1 MFRDLGRVHIVSFAV
16 GIVGLIVGI
25 VGIVLA
31 IVFGTAQTTCTTPV
45 TPTCPVITTQ
55 ACNTNLFG
63 ISTTVNNMKW
73 NDAYN
78 NPNGAEYINAVNNIT
93 STLTNSLN
101 AGLNNQSSSSSFLR
115 ILAATGPTSNNV
127 KVEITRL
134 DKDGNGL
141 VIAIGN
147 GAISAAVPIENMP
160 NATNVANVITADKN
174 TYSNSTATPQVC
186 PTCSECQPCTTPA
199 YECPTCTPSPAD
211 CPTPTPTIGT
221 TQTKPPTTT
230 TTKPAPSTP
239 ALTST
244 RKTTTQETPITSTQF
259 KFNSTT
265 GPQTTTQKAP
275 SSSLSPVPVP
285 STTQPK
291 PTSAGSTSSTPKP
304 QTSSPVPSTT
314 TPTTTTPTTTTP
326 TTTTP
331 TTTTPTTTS
340 PTTTSPTTTSPT
352 TTSPSTTTPTTTP
365 TTTTPSTTTPT
376 TTSPTTTIVTT
387 PTTSTATTT
396 TPTPTTTTTTPAQ
409 STSTV
414 PLSTTQG
421 TTTVPPTI
429 GPSQCYYQSNIA
441 IAVELTSDDSPI
453 DLKMQGFIYNNLLF
467 YPGNPYQLGKRGSN
481 MTELALV
488 PYPTYTEIGSIMGY
502 GAATTPQ
509 RISGLFNSSFPVF
522 AGPDPEIYEALN
534 FISNLTYDGN
544 PGYVIIMGKNGSSVV
559 KSLPSSELLQTL
571 GFTVITIG
579 YQSSDDFSLLASNPG
594 LSFIIN
600 QDSDELVVA
609 RQIGNILNTSYCVPS
624 SPSPGYITSSTLPV
638 ITSKSTPAPSTVT
651 TTLPPSSSS
660 PVPAPSSSPQPV
672 PSSSIG
678 TSSTSPGTT
687 SSQQGVS
694 STSATLPTTQR
705 STTNNISSSQ
715 KPSSTSPSSPTP
727 KVYSYSTSGFSS
739 TQTLPSSSSSSVFP
753 TSTSSPSSKVYSSST
768 IGFTSTQPS
777 SASQSSSPVT
787 TSTAASSSMSSSS
800 SVNPSQSTLS
810 SSIAT
815 SSQSIPTSSGSQ
827 SSTPSTSGPST
838 STAPISTGASS
849 STPSV
854 PTPSGTQSTSPQ
866 FSTQTTPPT
875 QPTSTAQFTS
885 TSAQLTSSSVPAGTT
900 GTTLPTT
907 APPTKAP
914 GECYYQSN
922 VAVAFELATSA
933 EDIDLQI
940 QNFITNDLFFY
951 PGAPY
956 DLGNITA
963 GKTELSL
970 VPYPNDDTLGNVMAY
985 GFAWNPGQI
994 GTAMEFFQQT
1004 AQQTPIISDAF
1015 KYIPLNKRTGA
1026 PGFVILVGNSDAS
1039 APAAVASAKNLQA
1052 LGFKIIT
1059 VAYKS
1064 AGSFIALSSDPSYNF
1079 QIHQDAD
1086 KKSVAKAIGDILYA
1100 YACTT
1105 TVAPSSTVT
1114 VPQVSTSSPMAPKG
1128 STSSSAPSTTVT
1140 NPTVPSTS
1148 IFQSSSTVS
1157 YTTTSGPTPT
1167 TCVCTTIEPG
1177 STSPGY
1183 STSTYATTM
1192 GSSSFSTAST
1202 PSMTSGSTPGASS
1215 SLSTQPSTP
1224 GGSTASSQ
1232 SPGPSSS
1239 SPSPQTSTMGA
1250 STSSPSQQS
1259 SSAVTYTTATA
1270 PSGSTSSA
1278 ASTSSPVASST
1289 VTVPSTVPTSSGSTT
1304 SQICPNQQTVFDGSV
1319 GVIFELLPASAQQAT
1334 INAFVENILLNSKYY
1349 GLAVDNLTNQNR
1361 TLATAIP
1368 YPSTDKYGV
1377 TGYGSARSL
1386 NDFKNEVIAFNG
1398 AIQPVTQT
1406 SHLSDALLYVANT
1419 LQSVTP
1425 KASLIIVGNSDSMID
1440 NLAQFW
1446 ADQLKANFTIYT
1458 VAVGDG
1464 ATANLA
1470 PLSSGDGYSFT
1481 GNTQQIAD
1489 QIGLKMATSNP
1500 AIYCPP
1506 PVPSTSAPITSTVS
1520 MSSTAP
1526 VSTTIT
1532 STTRLTTAKPTVGPC
1547 QCAGRWVYNGDMA
1560 IAFEFINGT
1569 DGSKQV
1575 TNFISNTLLK
1585 NPSSYG
1591 LSADVNGNQPSK
1603 LTIIP
1608 YPETNSYFL
1617 NPYGS
1622 IKQASDIGEFVDI
1635 YSGVRSTD
1643 TTPSI
1648 DDAFVY
1654 IKTLNTL
1661 NANAKVV
1668 LLVASDGSKVAD
1680 AMDSANALK
1689 ANGYTV
1695 ITVAQTA
1702 SADVFKPLAS
1712 GDKYTLQIGTGND
1725 DAVADQIAN
1734 LLLDLS
1740 FVCYDD
1746 GSSTPAPTTR
1756 CPGTQGTTQPGS
1768 TGTTPVASSSSSMGS
1783 TVPSG
1788 TSSTMGSTVSSGSSS
1803 SMGSTVPSVSTSTM
1817 AGSSSS
1823 SAGSTVSV
1831 GSTVPTQSTSQGSS
1845 SSMGSTVSQGSTS
1858 TQPPASS
1865 SSSAGTITST
1875 MGSTVTSAS
1884 STQGSSTLGS
1894 TVTSTMRPSVGPC
1907 DCQGRWVYN
1916 GDMAIAF
1923 EFIKDSSDSD
1933 KVTNFVSNTLLKDPS
1948 SYGLSADVNG
1958 NQPSQLTIVPYPNP
1972 DDYAAADSLPYGYFK
1987 NSTMIGNTINQYR
2000 VFQSDSTDPSIADA
2014 LTYIGEL
2021 TTGPNAKVVLL
2032 VAAEGTDVTPAMDS
2046 ANALKANGYTVIT
2059 VAQTASADVFKPL
2072 ASGDKYSLQIGI
2084 GNDDAVAATIA
2095 SLLLDISSV
2104 CYDDG
2109 SNTASPT
2116 TRCPGSQGTT
2126 LPGSTGTTSVAGS
2139 SSSMGSTV
2147 SSGSTSTMGSTVSSG
2162 SSSSPGSTVSSGSS
2176 SSMGSTASG
2185 SSSGSTA
2192 SVGSTATTQSTSQ
2205 GSSSSMGSTV
2215 SSGSTS
2221 TMAGSPSTSVGSTA
2235 SVGST
2240 VPTQSTSPGSSSS
2253 VGSTVSQGSTSTQ
2266 PPASSAST
2274 ITSTMGSTATSAPS
2288 TQGSSTSGSTAAN
2301 TGSTSSPA
2309 QTSTMGSTVTSGP
2322 STSPVPLCA
2331 SPFNGKIA
2339 VVVEMNKTDT
2349 SIQLAEAFVKNN
2361 LYNSPNYNF
2370 ADVTQ
2375 AINLPYGSTDQY
2387 ETNILKFGAAKSLA
2401 DLQKN
2406 VDDLHNNAVAS
2417 LPAVADG
2424 LGWIE
2429 NNIDAPAAGSK
2440 TIVIVV
2446 GYSDDNNPGS
2456 TFFTKTDLQNAGYQF
2471 MSVSVGPGNLK
2482 DVADKPEW
2490 YFQVDQSNGQT
2501 IANQISYILCNL

>member
-1 MFRDLGRVHIVSFAV
+1 M
-16 GIVGLIVGI
+16 
-25 VGIVLA
+25 
-31 IVFGTAQTTCTTPV
+31 
-45 TPTCPVITTQ
+45 
-55 ACNTNLFG
+55 
-63 ISTTVNNMKW
+63 
-73 NDAYN
+73 
-78 NPNGAEYINAVNNIT
+78 
-93 STLTNSLN
+93 
-101 AGLNNQSSSSSFLR
+101 QS
-115 ILAATGPTSNNV
+115 
-127 KVEITRL
+127 
-134 DKDGNGL
+134 
-141 VIAIGN
+141 
-147 GAISAAVPIENMP
+147 
-160 NATNVANVITADKN
+160 
-174 TYSNSTATPQVC
+174 
-186 PTCSECQPCTTPA
+186 
-199 YECPTCTPSPAD
+199 
-211 CPTPTPTIGT
+211 
-221 TQTKPPTTT
+221 
-230 TTKPAPSTP
+230 
-239 ALTST
+239 
-244 RKTTTQETPITSTQF
+244 
-259 KFNSTT
+259 
-265 GPQTTTQKAP
+265 
-275 SSSLSPVPVP
+275 
-285 STTQPK
+285 
-291 PTSAGSTSSTPKP
+291 
-304 QTSSPVPSTT
+304 
-314 TPTTTTPTTTTP
+314 
-326 TTTTP
+326 
-331 TTTTPTTTS
+331 
-340 PTTTSPTTTSPT
+340 
-352 TTSPSTTTPTTTP
+352 
-365 TTTTPSTTTPT
+365 
-376 TTSPTTTIVTT
+376 
-387 PTTSTATTT
+387 
-396 TPTPTTTTTTPAQ
+396 
-409 STSTV
+409 
-414 PLSTTQG
+414 
-421 TTTVPPTI
+421 
-429 GPSQCYYQSNIA
+429 
-441 IAVELTSDDSPI
+441 
-453 DLKMQGFIYNNLLF
+453 FIYNTLLF

-502 GAATTPQ
+502 GAATTSQ
-509 RISGLFNSSFPVF
+509 EIFGLFNSSLTGF

-544 PGYVIIMGKNGSSVV
+544 PGYVIIMGKNGSSVI
-559 KSLPSSELLQTL
+559 KSMPSSELLQTRR
-571 GFTVITIG
+571 FTVITIG
-579 YQSSDDFSLLASNPG
+579 YQSNDDFSLLASNPG

-624 SPSPGYITSSTLPV
+624 SPSPGYITSSTLTV
-638 ITSKSTPAPSTVT
+638 VTSKSTPGPTISTVT

-660 PVPAPSSSPQPV
+660 PVPVPSSSPKPV
-672 PSSSIG
+672 PPSSIG
-678 TSSTSPGTT
+678 TSSTSQGTT
-687 SSQQGVS
+687 SLQQGVS
-694 STSATLPTTQR
+694 STSATLPTTQK
-705 STTNNISSSQ
+705 STTSNISSSQ
-715 KPSSTSPSSPTP
+715 KPPSTSPSSPTP
-727 KVYSYSTSGFSS
+727 TSQVYSTSTIGFTS
-739 TQTLPSSSSSSVFP
+739 TQSSSSSQSSASQ
-753 TSTSSPSSKVYSSST
+753 TSTSSPTSKVYSSST
-768 IGFTSTQPS
+768 IGFTSTQTLSTSSSSHS
-777 SASQSSSPVT
+777 SAT
-787 TSTAASSSMSSSS
+787 TSTGGSSSMSSSMS
-800 SVNPSQSTLS
+800 SQPSTIS
-810 SSIAT
+810 SSTAT
-815 SSQSIPTSSGSQ
+815 SSQPILTSSGSL
-827 SSTPSTSGPST
+827 SSSSAPSTSGPST
-838 STAPISTGASS
+838 SIAPNPTGSSS
-849 STPSV
+849 STSSV
-854 PTPSGTQSTSPQ
+854 PTPSGSQSTSPQ
-866 FSTQTTPPT
+866 FSSQTTPSIST
-875 QPTSTAQFTS
+875 QTSSTAQFTS
-885 TSAQLTSSSVPAGTT
+885 TSAQLTSSTVPAGTT

-922 VAVAFELATSA
+922 VAVAFELATST

-940 QNFITNDLFFY
+940 QNFITDDLFFY
-951 PGAPY
+951 QGAPY

-970 VPYPNDDTLGNVMAY
+970 VPYPNDDALAKVMAY
-985 GFAWNPGQI
+985 GFASNPGQI
-994 GTAMEFFQQT
+994 GGVMEIFQQT

-1015 KYIPLNKRTGA
+1015 KYIPLNQRTGA

-1064 AGSFIALSSDPSYNF
+1064 AGSFVALSSDPSYNF

-1086 KKSVAKAIGDILYA
+1086 KQSVAKAIGDILYA

-1114 VPQVSTSSPMAPKG
+1114 VPQVSTSSPASKA
-1128 STSSSAPSTTVT
+1128 STASSAPTTTVT
-1140 NPTVPSTS
+1140 NPTVASTS

-1192 GSSSFSTAST
+1192 GSSSFSTVST

-1239 SPSPQTSTMGA
+1239 SPSPQTSTVRA

-1259 SSAVTYTTATA
+1259 SCSPTYTTATV
-1270 PSGSTSSA
+1270 PSGSTPSA
-1278 ASTSSPVASST
+1278 TQSTSPVSSST
-1289 VTVPSTVPTSSGSTT
+1289 GTVPSTVPTSSGSTT

-1334 INAFVENILLNSKYY
+1334 INAFVENILLNSNYY

-1377 TGYGSARSL
+1377 TGYGSARSV

-1398 AIQPVTQT
+1398 AIKPVTKT
-1406 SHLSDALLYVANT
+1406 SNLSDTLLYVAT

-1425 KASLIIVGNSDSMID
+1425 KASLIIVGNNESMID
-1440 NLAQFW
+1440 PLSQTLAGKLN
-1446 ADQLKANFTIYT
+1446 ATFTIYT

-1464 ATANLA
+1464 ATTKLA

-1489 QIGLKMATSNP
+1489 QIGRKMATSNP

-1520 MSSTAP
+1520 MSSTAS

-1575 TNFISNTLLK
+1575 TNFISNVLLK
-1585 NPSSYG
+1585 NSDAYG

-1603 LTIIP
+1603 LTIVP
-1608 YPETNSYFL
+1608 YPDPSHYSDANAL
-1617 NPYGS
+1617 PYGS
-1622 IKQASDIGEFVDI
+1622 IKEASDIGEFVDI
-1635 YSGVRSTD
+1635 YSNLTSPDT

-1654 IKTLNTL
+1654 IKTLNTA

-1668 LLVASDGSKVAD
+1668 LLVASNGSKVTD

-1689 ANGYTV
+1689 ASGYTV

-1712 GDKYTLQIGTGND
+1712 GDKYTLQIGVGND
-1725 DAVADQIAN
+1725 DVAADQIAN

-1783 TVPSG
+1783 TF
-1788 TSSTMGSTVSSGSSS
+1788 SSGSSS
-1803 SMGSTVPSVSTSTM
+1803 TL

-1823 SAGSTVSV
+1823 SSGSTVSV

-1845 SSMGSTVSQGSTS
+1845 SSMKSTVSQGSTS

-1865 SSSAGTITST
+1865 ASTVTST

-1884 STQGSSTLGS
+1884 STQGSSTSGSTSMGS
-1894 TVTSTMRPSVGPC
+1894 TVSSSTMLTTMRPSVGPC

-1923 EFIKDSSDSD
+1923 EFIKDSSGSD
-1933 KVTNFVSNTLLKDPS
+1933 KVTNFISNTLLKDPS

-1958 NQPSQLTIVPYPNP
+1958 NQPSKLTIVPYPDP
-1972 DDYAAADSLPYGYFK
+1972 VTYAAANSLPYGYIK
-1987 NSTMIGNTINQYR
+1987 NSTMIGTTINQYR
-2000 VFQSDSTDPSIADA
+2000 IFQSDSNDPSIADA

-2021 TTGPNAKVVLL
+2021 TKGPNAKVVLL
-2032 VAAEGTDVTPAMDS
+2032 VASEGNDVINATES
-2046 ANALKANGYTVIT
+2046 ANALKASGYTVIT
-2059 VAQTASADVFKPL
+2059 VAQTPTSPDVFKPL
-2072 ASGDKYSLQIGI
+2072 ASGDKYSLQIGA

-2109 SNTASPT
+2109 SNTASPIT
-2116 TRCPGSQGTT
+2116 KCPGSQGTT
-2126 LPGSTGTTSVAGS
+2126 QAGSTGTTPVADS
-2139 SSSMGSTV
+2139 SSSM
-2147 SSGSTSTMGSTVSSG
+2147 
-2162 SSSSPGSTVSSGSS
+2162 GSTVSSGSS
-2176 SSMGSTASG
+2176 SSMGSTVSSG
-2185 SSSGSTA
+2185 SSSTMGSTV
-2192 SVGSTATTQSTSQ
+2192 SSGSSTSMGSTVSS
-2205 GSSSSMGSTV
+2205 GSSTSMGSTV

-2221 TMAGSPSTSVGSTA
+2221 TIAGSSSSSAGSTA

-2240 VPTQSTSPGSSSS
+2240 VITQSTSQGSSSS
-2253 VGSTVSQGSTSTQ
+2253 KGSTVSQGSTSTQ
-2266 PPASSAST
+2266 TAASSAST
-2274 ITSTMGSTATSAPS
+2274 ITSTMGSTVTTAPS
-2288 TQGSSTSGSTAAN
+2288 TESSSTSGSTVTN
-2301 TGSTSSPA
+2301 TGSTSSPGVS
-2309 QTSTMGSTVTSGP
+2309 TSTSGSTVTSGS

-2331 SPFNGKIA
+2331 SPFKGKIA
-2339 VVVEMNKTDT
+2339 VVVEMKKDDAE
-2349 SIQLAEAFVKNN
+2349 IQLAAAFVKNY
-2361 LYNSPNYNF
+2361 LYNSQNYNF

-2375 AINLPYGSTDQY
+2375 AINVPYGSTDQY
-2387 ETNILKFGAAKSLA
+2387 GTNILNFGDAKSLT

-2406 VDDLHNNAVAS
+2406 LDDLYNNS
-2417 LPAVADG
+2417 ILTSMPAVADG
-2424 LGWIE
+2424 LNWIA
-2429 NNIDAPAAGSK
+2429 NNIDSPAAGSK
-2440 TIVIVV
+2440 AIVIVV
-2446 GYSDDNNPGS
+2446 GYNPDVNEEA
-2456 TFFTKTDLQNAGYQF
+2456 TYFAKMPLTTAGYQF
-2471 MSVSVGPGNLK
+2471 LSVSVGSGNFESI
-2482 DVADKPEW
+2482 ADKKEW

-2501 IANQISYILCNL
+2501 IANQISYILCNMSL

>member
-45 TPTCPVITTQ
+45 TPTCPVITAQ

-73 NDAYN
+73 DDAYN
-78 NPNGAEYINAVNNIT
+78 NPNGAEYKNAVNNIT
-93 STLTNSLN
+93 STLTDSLN

-134 DKDGNGL
+134 DKDGNGF
-141 VIAIGN
+141 VIATGN

-160 NATNVANVITADKN
+160 NATNVANVITSDKN
-174 TYSNSTATPQVC
+174 AYSNSTATPQVC
-186 PTCSECQPCTTPA
+186 PTCSECQVCTTPT

-211 CPTPTPTIGT
+211 CPTPTPTI
-221 TQTKPPTTT
+221 
-230 TTKPAPSTP
+230 
-239 ALTST
+239 
-244 RKTTTQETPITSTQF
+244 
-259 KFNSTT
+259 
-265 GPQTTTQKAP
+265 
-275 SSSLSPVPVP
+275 
-285 STTQPK
+285 
-291 PTSAGSTSSTPKP
+291 GSTSSTPKP

-331 TTTTPTTTS
+331 TTTTPTTTT

-352 TTSPSTTTPTTTP
+352 TTSPSTTTPTTTTP
-365 TTTTPSTTTPT
+365 STTTPSTTTPT
-376 TTSPTTTIVTT
+376 TTTPTTTTVTT

-396 TPTPTTTTTTPAQ
+396 TPTTTTTTPPVQ

-414 PLSTTQG
+414 ALPTTPG

-429 GPSQCYYQSNIA
+429 GPNQCYYQSNIA
-441 IAVELTSDDSPI
+441 IAVELTNDNSPI
-453 DLKMQGFIYNNLLF
+453 DLKMQSFIYNTLLF

-502 GAATTPQ
+502 GAATTSQ
-509 RISGLFNSSFPVF
+509 EIFGLFNSSLTGF

-544 PGYVIIMGKNGSSVV
+544 PGYVIIMGKNGSSVI
-559 KSLPSSELLQTL
+559 KSMPSSELLQTRR
-571 GFTVITIG
+571 FTVITIG
-579 YQSSDDFSLLASNPG
+579 YQSNDDFSLLASNPG

-624 SPSPGYITSSTLPV
+624 SPSPGYITSSTLTV
-638 ITSKSTPAPSTVT
+638 VTSKSTPGPTISTVT

-660 PVPAPSSSPQPV
+660 PVPVPSSSPKPV
-672 PSSSIG
+672 PPSSIG
-678 TSSTSPGTT
+678 TSSTS
-687 SSQQGVS
+687 QGS
-694 STSATLPTTQR
+694 L
-705 STTNNISSSQ
+705 
-715 KPSSTSPSSPTP
+715 
-727 KVYSYSTSGFSS
+727 
-739 TQTLPSSSSSSVFP
+739 SSSS
-753 TSTSSPSSKVYSSST
+753 
-768 IGFTSTQPS
+768 
-777 SASQSSSPVT
+777 A
-787 TSTAASSSMSSSS
+787 
-800 SVNPSQSTLS
+800 
-810 SSIAT
+810 
-815 SSQSIPTSSGSQ
+815 
-827 SSTPSTSGPST
+827 PSTSGPST
-838 STAPISTGASS
+838 SIAPNPTGSSS
-849 STPSV
+849 STSSV
-854 PTPSGTQSTSPQ
+854 PTPSGSQSTSPQ
-866 FSTQTTPPT
+866 FSSQTTPSIST
-875 QPTSTAQFTS
+875 QTSSTAQFTS
-885 TSAQLTSSSVPAGTT
+885 TSAQLTSSTVPAGTT

-922 VAVAFELATSA
+922 VAVAFELATST

-940 QNFITNDLFFY
+940 QNFITDDLFFY
-951 PGAPY
+951 QGAPY

-970 VPYPNDDTLGNVMAY
+970 VPYPNDDALAKVMAY
-985 GFAWNPGQI
+985 GFASNPGQI
-994 GTAMEFFQQT
+994 GGVMEIFQQT

-1015 KYIPLNKRTGA
+1015 KYIPLNQRTGA

-1064 AGSFIALSSDPSYNF
+1064 AGSFVALSSDPSYNF

-1086 KKSVAKAIGDILYA
+1086 KQSVAKAIGDILYA

-1114 VPQVSTSSPMAPKG
+1114 VPQVSTSSPASKA
-1128 STSSSAPSTTVT
+1128 STASSAPTTTVT
-1140 NPTVPSTS
+1140 NPTVASTS

-1192 GSSSFSTAST
+1192 GSSSFSTVST

-1239 SPSPQTSTMGA
+1239 SPSPQTSTVRA

-1259 SSAVTYTTATA
+1259 SCSPTYTTATV
-1270 PSGSTSSA
+1270 PSGSTPSA
-1278 ASTSSPVASST
+1278 TQSTSPVSSST
-1289 VTVPSTVPTSSGSTT
+1289 GTVPSTVPTSSGSTT

-1334 INAFVENILLNSKYY
+1334 INAFVENILLNSNYY

-1377 TGYGSARSL
+1377 TGYGSARSV

-1398 AIQPVTQT
+1398 AIKPVTKT
-1406 SHLSDALLYVANT
+1406 SNLSDTLLYVAT

-1425 KASLIIVGNSDSMID
+1425 KASLIIVGNNESMID
-1440 NLAQFW
+1440 PLSQTLAGKLN
-1446 ADQLKANFTIYT
+1446 ATFTIYT

-1464 ATANLA
+1464 ATTKLA

-1489 QIGLKMATSNP
+1489 QIGRKMATSNP

-1520 MSSTAP
+1520 MSSTAS

-1575 TNFISNTLLK
+1575 TNFISNVLLK
-1585 NPSSYG
+1585 NSDAYG

-1603 LTIIP
+1603 LTIVP
-1608 YPETNSYFL
+1608 YPDPSHYSDANAL
-1617 NPYGS
+1617 PYGS
-1622 IKQASDIGEFVDI
+1622 IKEASDIGEFVDI
-1635 YSGVRSTD
+1635 YSNLTSPDT

-1654 IKTLNTL
+1654 IKTLNTA

-1668 LLVASDGSKVAD
+1668 LLVASNGSKVTD

-1689 ANGYTV
+1689 ASGYTV

-1712 GDKYTLQIGTGND
+1712 GDKYTLQIGVGND
-1725 DAVADQIAN
+1725 DVAADQIAN

-1783 TVPSG
+1783 TF
-1788 TSSTMGSTVSSGSSS
+1788 SSGSSS
-1803 SMGSTVPSVSTSTM
+1803 TL

-1823 SAGSTVSV
+1823 SSGSTVSV

-1845 SSMGSTVSQGSTS
+1845 SSMKSTVSQGSTS

-1865 SSSAGTITST
+1865 ASTVTST

-1884 STQGSSTLGS
+1884 STQGSSTSGSTSMGS
-1894 TVTSTMRPSVGPC
+1894 TVSSSTMLTTMRPSVGPC

-1923 EFIKDSSDSD
+1923 EFIKDSSGSD
-1933 KVTNFVSNTLLKDPS
+1933 KVTNFISNTLLKDPS

-1958 NQPSQLTIVPYPNP
+1958 NQPSKLTIVPYPDP
-1972 DDYAAADSLPYGYFK
+1972 VTYAAANSLPYGYIK
-1987 NSTMIGNTINQYR
+1987 NSTMIGTTINQYR
-2000 VFQSDSTDPSIADA
+2000 IFQSDSNDPSIADA

-2021 TTGPNAKVVLL
+2021 TKGPNAKVVLL
-2032 VAAEGTDVTPAMDS
+2032 VASEGNDVINATES
-2046 ANALKANGYTVIT
+2046 ANALKASGYTVIT
-2059 VAQTASADVFKPL
+2059 VAQTPTSPDVFKPL
-2072 ASGDKYSLQIGI
+2072 ASGDKYSLQIGA

-2109 SNTASPT
+2109 SNTASPIT
-2116 TRCPGSQGTT
+2116 KCPGSQGTT
-2126 LPGSTGTTSVAGS
+2126 QAGSTGTTPVADS
-2139 SSSMGSTV
+2139 SSSM
-2147 SSGSTSTMGSTVSSG
+2147 
-2162 SSSSPGSTVSSGSS
+2162 GSTVSSGSS
-2176 SSMGSTASG
+2176 SSMGSTVSSG
-2185 SSSGSTA
+2185 SSSTMGSTV
-2192 SVGSTATTQSTSQ
+2192 SSGSSTSMGSTVSS
-2205 GSSSSMGSTV
+2205 GSSTSMGSTV

-2221 TMAGSPSTSVGSTA
+2221 TIAGSSSSSAGSTA

-2240 VPTQSTSPGSSSS
+2240 VITQSTSQGSSSS
-2253 VGSTVSQGSTSTQ
+2253 KGSTVSQGSTSTQ
-2266 PPASSAST
+2266 TAASSAST
-2274 ITSTMGSTATSAPS
+2274 ITSTMGSTVTTAPS
-2288 TQGSSTSGSTAAN
+2288 TESSSTSGSTVTN
-2301 TGSTSSPA
+2301 TGSTSSPGVS
-2309 QTSTMGSTVTSGP
+2309 TSTSGSTVTSGS

-2331 SPFNGKIA
+2331 SPFKGKIA
-2339 VVVEMNKTDT
+2339 VVVEMKKDDAE
-2349 SIQLAEAFVKNN
+2349 IQLAAAFVKNY
-2361 LYNSPNYNF
+2361 LYNSQNYNF

-2375 AINLPYGSTDQY
+2375 AINVPYGSTDQY
-2387 ETNILKFGAAKSLA
+2387 GTNILNFGDAKSLT

-2406 VDDLHNNAVAS
+2406 LDDLYNNS
-2417 LPAVADG
+2417 ILTSMPAVADG
-2424 LGWIE
+2424 LNWIA
-2429 NNIDAPAAGSK
+2429 NNIDSPAAGSK
-2440 TIVIVV
+2440 AIVIVV
-2446 GYSDDNNPGS
+2446 GYNPDVNEEA
-2456 TFFTKTDLQNAGYQF
+2456 TYFAKMPLTTAGYQF
-2471 MSVSVGPGNLK
+2471 LSVSVGSGNFESI
-2482 DVADKPEW
+2482 ADKKEW

-2501 IANQISYILCNL
+2501 IANQISYILCNMSL